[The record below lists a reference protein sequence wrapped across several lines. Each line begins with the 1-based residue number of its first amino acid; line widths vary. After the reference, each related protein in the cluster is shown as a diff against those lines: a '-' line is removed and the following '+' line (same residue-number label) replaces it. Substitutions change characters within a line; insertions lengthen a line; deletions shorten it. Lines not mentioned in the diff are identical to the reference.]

1 VKSAPQNLLLVIGIV
16 ATVFSALGAA
26 ENVANDPMRI
36 GVGARILGMGRAY
49 VGMADD
55 ISGIFINPAALS
67 SVTNLQLTTMQGKFI
82 NEYDYMNLGAAI
94 PVEMGTFGI
103 GYVGSG
109 ISFTIPS
116 NESSTYSNN
125 NRALLFSFGKGYAG
139 LSAGATLKIYAYDI
153 TGPGITDGT
162 GAGHDVDL
170 GVTYRPNSV
179 LKLGAVAQNA
189 LPASMGGKIIWKNGV
204 EESLPAT
211 LKLGCCLNLNKNLQL
226 NIDNDMF
233 ITSRN
238 RQSLIHCGLEWTP
251 MDLVGLRAGIDQD
264 IGGKGLSNNLTA
276 GVGLNLE
283 DLRFDYAYHTYD
295 GLSDNDTHY
304 FSLTYGVGQ
313 KNKKAVVPPEMKL
326 FETVPSNEATL
337 RTQEVVLSG
346 KALKP
351 GVRKIR
357 IGSATASVEAGSF
370 TLKLR
375 LAPGK
380 NLVTIEA
387 YGEGKK
393 LIGIQTVR
401 ILSLITFSDINDSW
415 AKNYIE
421 QLATLG
427 IVSGDSSG
435 AFFPQDNI
443 SRVSFLIDLLRVG
456 NIPTAEPV
464 SLPFID
470 IEPSDEIAPY
480 VQAGYNAEIVVGYPG
495 DKFRARSPVTRAE
508 GISMVVRFSKYVLP
522 DVIDERPY
530 QDVAARHWA
539 IREISIAKQTK
550 ILADLMGDFY
560 PQGQMTRAEMA
571 AALARS
577 DCMTKRINQL
587 LTWN

>member
-1 VKSAPQNLLLVIGIV
+1 
-16 ATVFSALGAA
+16 
-26 ENVANDPMRI
+26 
-36 GVGARILGMGRAY
+36 
-49 VGMADD
+49 
-55 ISGIFINPAALS
+55 
-67 SVTNLQLTTMQGKFI
+67 
-82 NEYDYMNLGAAI
+82 
-94 PVEMGTFGI
+94 
-103 GYVGSG
+103 
-109 ISFTIPS
+109 
-116 NESSTYSNN
+116 
-125 NRALLFSFGKGYAG
+125 
-139 LSAGATLKIYAYDI
+139 
-153 TGPGITDGT
+153 
-162 GAGHDVDL
+162 
-170 GVTYRPNSV
+170 
-179 LKLGAVAQNA
+179 
-189 LPASMGGKIIWKNGV
+189 MGGKIIWKNGV

-495 DKFRARSPVTRAE
+495 DKFRARSPITRAE